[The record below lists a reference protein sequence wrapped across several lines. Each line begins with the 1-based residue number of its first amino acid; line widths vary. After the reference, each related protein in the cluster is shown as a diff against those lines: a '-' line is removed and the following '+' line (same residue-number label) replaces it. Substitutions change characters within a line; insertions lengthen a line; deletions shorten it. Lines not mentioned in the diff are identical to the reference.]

1 MCNQWVIRFK
11 MINSDLRLSSLSVVC
26 GEVSAAPLAVCWG
39 HVHVSGRGSASAL
52 GWQHQ
57 RAARRH
63 QYDSLPLRADWYV
76 CDRSQALPVTL
87 SCFLQA
93 ADPNTCWSTSTPTV
107 GSNRANASTS
117 KRWRRCSPRQ
127 EYPRTWLVCS
137 GHSTSFCRA
146 STMTHLKHPVSSLCV
161 TVTEYANYAR
171 DHLRKEAELK
181 KFDGW
186 GSFLSGVAFH
196 NKSITEGLFV

>member
-1 MCNQWVIRFK
+1 
-11 MINSDLRLSSLSVVC
+11 MINSDLRLFSLSVVR

-52 GWQHQ
+52 GRQHQ

-63 QYDSLPLRADWYV
+63 QYDSLPLHADWYV
-76 CDRSQALPVTL
+76 CDRSRVLPVTL

-93 ADPNTCWSTSTPTV
+93 ADPNTCWSTSTRTA
-107 GSNRANASTS
+107 GSNRASASTS

-127 EYPRTWLVCS
+127 EYPRMWLVCP
-137 GHSTSFCRA
+137 GHSTSCRWA
-146 STMTHLKHPVSSLCV
+146 STMTHLKHPVSLLCV

-186 GSFLSGVAFH
+186 GSFLSEVAFH
-196 NKSITEGLFV
+196 NKSITEGLFG